1 MSGSGSGWCWCW
13 ARNAGGGSTSPL
25 INGEDLAPHPDEEL
39 EIEND
44 DDLRDDAAGLFGIDL
59 GDGDGNQPIDLDGDD
74 SDGGVEVPTDTHG
87 TSSTSGKKV
96 SDVWDYFHEIKE
108 NKIRVRAICKHC
120 GARYSARS
128 VAGTGHL
135 RRHMFSCMKK
145 CKHASMVQSKLAM
158 NPDGLKN

>member
-1 MSGSGSGWCWCW
+1 MLELDVGVRLSG
-13 ARNAGGGSTSPL
+13 AGAGLATRGADQHPPL
-25 INGEDLAPHPDEEL
+25 VDGEDLAPHPDEEL

-44 DDLRDDAAGLFGIDL
+44 DDLRDDAASLFGIDL

-74 SDGGVEVPTDTHG
+74 GDGGVEVSTDTHG

-128 VAGTGHL
+128 AAGTGHTVPSA
-135 RRHMFSCMKK
+135 HTGKTK
-145 CKHASMVQSKLAM
+145 QA
-158 NPDGLKN
+158 